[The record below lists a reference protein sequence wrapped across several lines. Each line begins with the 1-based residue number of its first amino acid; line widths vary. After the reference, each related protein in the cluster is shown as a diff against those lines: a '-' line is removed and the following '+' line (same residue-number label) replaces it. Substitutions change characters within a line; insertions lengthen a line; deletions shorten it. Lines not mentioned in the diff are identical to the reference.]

1 MVRKKF
7 NKKEILVGVAWTTI
21 VILILTFYIWNQ
33 IESIRLG
40 YKIGES
46 EENLQTLKKEVEK
59 METRK
64 AFFLSLER
72 VEKIA
77 KEKLKLE
84 KPKKEQIIYD
94 DFSPLP

>member
-7 NKKEILVGVAWTTI
+7 NKREIIVGVVWTTI
-21 VILILTFYIWNQ
+21 VLLILTFYIWNQ

-40 YKIGES
+40 YRIGKLEDD
-46 EENLQTLKKEVEK
+46 LQTLEKEVEK
-59 METRK
+59 LEAK
-64 AFFLSLER
+64 KSSLLSLER

-84 KPKKEQIIYD
+84 KPKKEQVIYD
-94 DFSPLP
+94 DFSPHP

>member
-1 MVRKKF
+1 MVRKKIR
-7 NKKEILVGVAWTTI
+7 KKEIVVGLVWTI
-21 VILILTFYIWNQ
+21 AVMFFLTFYIWNQ

-40 YKIGES
+40 YKIGEL
-46 EENLQTLKKEVEK
+46 EENLQSLKKDVEK
-59 METRK
+59 LETEK
-64 AFFLSLER
+64 SSLLSLER

-94 DFSPLP
+94 NFRPEP